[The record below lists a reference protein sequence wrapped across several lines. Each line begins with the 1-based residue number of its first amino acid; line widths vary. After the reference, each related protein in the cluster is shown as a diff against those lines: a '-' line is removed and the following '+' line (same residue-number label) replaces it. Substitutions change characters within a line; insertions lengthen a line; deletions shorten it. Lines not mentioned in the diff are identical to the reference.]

1 MTGLLDRETVFKRA
15 LVFSLALHGL
25 LFIMIVLSPS
35 LPKPGPK
42 GMIHYVSFNPNPGG
56 GGPGGGGGG
65 GGAKPAAALP
75 PAKKEMLR
83 DLTVASKVKTE
94 AKPSMTY
101 PVAKAKPDPKTKPEK
116 KAAISKPQPSPPAG
130 IPEQGTAAG
139 TGAIG
144 GSGTGGTGGS
154 GLRIGL
160 GEGPGG
166 SGSGFGDQV
175 GMSSFPFQYYLQII
189 TDRVSSSWF
198 TSLVDPG
205 VSGTYYTTVY
215 FKIMRNGRVA
225 DLGVK
230 ESSGI
235 QSLDM
240 SAQRAIQ
247 GSAPFPPL
255 PADYEGDYLGIH
267 LIFEHAK

>member
-1 MTGLLDRETVFKRA
+1 MTGFLDRETLFKRA
-15 LVFSLALHGL
+15 LVVSLALHGI

-65 GGAKPAAALP
+65 VKPAAAPP
-75 PAKKEMLR
+75 PAKKELLR
-83 DLTVASKVKTE
+83 DLAVASKVKPE

-101 PVAKAKPDPKTKPEK
+101 PVAKAKRDPKAKAEK
-116 KAAISKPQPSPPAG
+116 KTAISKPQPALAAG
-130 IPEQGTAAG
+130 VPVQGTAAG
-139 TGAIG
+139 AGVVG
-144 GSGTGGTGGS
+144 GSGAGGTGGS

-166 SGSGFGDQV
+166 GGSGFGDQV
-175 GMSSFPFQYYLQII
+175 GLSNFPFQYYLQII

-205 VSGTYYTTVY
+205 VSGTYTTTVY

-225 DLGVK
+225 DLEVK

-235 QSLDM
+235 ESLDM